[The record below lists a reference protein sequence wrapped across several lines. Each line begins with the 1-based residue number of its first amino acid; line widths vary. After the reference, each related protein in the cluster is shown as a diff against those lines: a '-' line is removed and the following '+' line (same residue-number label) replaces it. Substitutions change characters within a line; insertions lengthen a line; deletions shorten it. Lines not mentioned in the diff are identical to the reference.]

1 MSTNHCAVCG
11 TRKAGSSDYC
21 RTHKFAIRR
30 ALRRMREENLL
41 VDQAGGA
48 WWVWDSKGTVLVIG
62 EDSKVKAL
70 AALDT
75 GEPLEEDGELS

>member
-1 MSTNHCAVCG
+1 
-11 TRKAGSSDYC
+11 
-21 RTHKFAIRR
+21 
-30 ALRRMREENLL
+30 MREENLL